1 MTNHGDRRYVVW
13 LVGVALA
20 MALGIAAL
28 LMGEFEQK
36 SRLVQQT
43 GRPLDSVISM
53 THQAEREFLRFRHAV
68 ALAEQSVQP
77 LDFEGLTLRHQIF
90 LSRLEL
96 LQNNPSIEVLSQRS
110 EYLALIPRLQDLV
123 QQSSRVMSM
132 QPIEPTALT
141 TLAGSLDTL
150 GPAFQAL
157 SLAAAS
163 VTSQQLARQADEAL
177 SKQNEVIALTFAL
190 LLLLF
195 L

>member
-28 LMGEFEQK
+28 LIGEFEQK
-36 SRLVQQT
+36 NRLIQQT

-150 GPAFQAL
+150 GPAFQA
-157 SLAAAS
+157 
-163 VTSQQLARQADEAL
+163 
-177 SKQNEVIALTFAL
+177 
-190 LLLLF
+190 
-195 L
+195 

>member
-90 LSRLEL
+90 
-96 LQNNPSIEVLSQRS
+96 
-110 EYLALIPRLQDLV
+110 
-123 QQSSRVMSM
+123 
-132 QPIEPTALT
+132 
-141 TLAGSLDTL
+141 
-150 GPAFQAL
+150 
-157 SLAAAS
+157 
-163 VTSQQLARQADEAL
+163 
-177 SKQNEVIALTFAL
+177 
-190 LLLLF
+190 
-195 L
+195 